1 MILIF
6 PILFCI
12 NYVILLISTFDIS
25 SQFFEICIFYEI
37 IAWAHLTITPN
48 VALKTL
54 QLI

>member
-6 PILFCI
+6 ILLFFI

-25 SQFFEICIFYEI
+25 SQFFEICICYEI

-48 VALKTL
+48 EALKTL